1 MRAHV
6 IQDGRVVNT
15 IEVDSLEF
23 MPNLIP
29 AHDGGIGWSV
39 VDGTLR
45 PPLDHEMPTP
55 VPKAV
60 TRRQGLQALFKKHRL
75 TEQMVA
81 DKIIE
86 MVADPDEQ
94 YLALTE
100 FKTSQTFERN
110 RPLVLVMGAALGLD
124 LDELFIYAAT
134 L

>member
-1 MRAHV
+1 MDKIAYWDSEAGAQKERDATTEEQAEIDARRANA
-6 IQDGRVVNT
+6 GK
-15 IEVDSLEF
+15 
-23 MPNLIP
+23 
-29 AHDGGIGWSV
+29 
-39 VDGTLR
+39 
-45 PPLDHEMPTP
+45 TP
-55 VPKAV
+55 VPQEV
-60 TRRQGLQALFKKHRL
+60 TRRQGLHALFKKHRL

-86 MVADPDEQ
+86 MITDPDEQ